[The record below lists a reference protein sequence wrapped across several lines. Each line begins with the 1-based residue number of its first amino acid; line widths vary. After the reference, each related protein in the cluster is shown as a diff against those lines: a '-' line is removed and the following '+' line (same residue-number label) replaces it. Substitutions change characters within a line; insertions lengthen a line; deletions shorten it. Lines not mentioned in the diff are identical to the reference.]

1 EAAQARNL
9 LGRSYQ
15 LQKKFPEALAAWRDY
30 LVKHPAH
37 EAWSAVQRQII
48 DTEFLLG
55 YEAREARKFDEARR
69 LWSDFMARYP
79 LDPRNPSILYEFG
92 RLEYQ
97 QDKFDEAIA
106 EWRRLVSKYPGT
118 NESSQAQFMI
128 AATLEEKLHKLPEAL
143 KEYKKVT
150 WGNHAASAQQRI

>member
-1 EAAQARNL
+1 SDEDLGLGVAALDAFLKKYPTHKLAGDAQVRIATSYMHRGRYDDAVKSLKRFLDDPRYAERDEAAQARNL
-9 LGRSYQ
+9 LGRAYE
-15 LQKKFPEALAAWRDY
+15 LTKKFPEALAAWRDY
-30 LVKHPAH
+30 WVKHPAH

-92 RLEYQ
+92 RLE
-97 QDKFDEAIA
+97 
-106 EWRRLVSKYPGT
+106 
-118 NESSQAQFMI
+118 
-128 AATLEEKLHKLPEAL
+128 
-143 KEYKKVT
+143 
-150 WGNHAASAQQRI
+150 